1 MSTAGRKTFVNGRI
15 FTSNDQMPEAEAM
28 TVEDGRIL
36 MVGKEED
43 LPEDRGTVVD
53 LQGRRVIPGFVDAHM
68 HPVMLADCRK
78 KITVMPPEIC
88 SIEDLVQAIRK
99 RRREQAPGQWIEGWG
114 YDEQGFE
121 EKRSPNRYDLDR
133 GLQRRAGG
141 SSAQLRAYP
150 LCQQC
155 GAQNCGD

>member
-43 LPEDRGTVVD
+43 LPENRGTVVD

-68 HPVMLADCRK
+68 HPVMLANCRK

-99 RRREQAPGQWIEGWG
+99 RRREQAPGQWIEGLG
-114 YDEQGFE
+114 V
-121 EKRSPNRYDLDR
+121 R
-133 GLQRRAGG
+133 
-141 SSAQLRAYP
+141 
-150 LCQQC
+150 
-155 GAQNCGD
+155 

>member
-68 HPVMLADCRK
+68 HPVMLANCRK

-88 SIEDLVQAIRK
+88 SI
-99 RRREQAPGQWIEGWG
+99 
-114 YDEQGFE
+114 
-121 EKRSPNRYDLDR
+121 
-133 GLQRRAGG
+133 
-141 SSAQLRAYP
+141 
-150 LCQQC
+150 
-155 GAQNCGD
+155 

>member
-43 LPEDRGTVVD
+43 LPENRGTVVD

-68 HPVMLADCRK
+68 HPVMLANCRK
-78 KITVMPPEIC
+78 KITVMPPEN
-88 SIEDLVQAIRK
+88 LFH
-99 RRREQAPGQWIEGWG
+99 RRPGTGHPETP
-114 YDEQGFE
+114 QGAGA
-121 EKRSPNRYDLDR
+121 RAVDR
-133 GLQRRAGG
+133 GLGVR
-141 SSAQLRAYP
+141 
-150 LCQQC
+150 
-155 GAQNCGD
+155 